1 MFLMCFTSG
10 RQDTSQIMIM
20 VPLWELQKQ
29 KRGWVLEIFM
39 KERTGRFYKAKEQGR
54 DGYYIAE

>member
-1 MFLMCFTSG
+1 MTVSFWLLWKRGELYVSDVFTSG

-29 KRGWVLEIFM
+29 KR
-39 KERTGRFYKAKEQGR
+39 
-54 DGYYIAE
+54 DGF